1 MRVGADIG
9 SICRKCGDV
18 WHVVVAVADGRIAKV
33 ECKQCGGRH
42 RYKPPEGEAKTRGTR
57 RTSGGAAVKKASARS
72 RGRSLGPVVEPDL
85 SRPVRDYRPSETF
98 APGDRLRHPMF
109 GEGVVQ
115 VVAGPTKIQ
124 VLFDAEQKTLVHG
137 RG

>member
-9 SICRKCGDV
+9 AICRKCGDV

-42 RYKPPEGEAKTRGTR
+42 RYKPAGGEAVAPRR
-57 RTSGGAAVKKASARS
+57 RTSGAGTAKKAAA
-72 RGRSLGPVVEPDL
+72 RGRGRNLGPVVEADL

-98 APGDRLRHPMF
+98 SPGDRMRHPKF
-109 GEGVVQ
+109 GEGIVQAVV
-115 VVAGPTKIQ
+115 GPTKVQ
-124 VLFDAEQKTLVHG
+124 VLFDAEQKTLVHA